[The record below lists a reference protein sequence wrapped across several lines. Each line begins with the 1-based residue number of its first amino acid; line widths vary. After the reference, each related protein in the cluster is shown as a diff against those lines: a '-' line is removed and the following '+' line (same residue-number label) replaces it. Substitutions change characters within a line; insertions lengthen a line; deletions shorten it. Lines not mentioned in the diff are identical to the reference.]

1 MYSRFEGH
9 TLFTSKM
16 HREMRKNEEEG
27 ASKRVFAG
35 IELIDVVR

>member
-16 HREMRKNEEEG
+16 HREMRKNEEG